1 MTETVKVY
9 NPNDGITGRDGGPYH
24 DIEEAKAREARSA
37 QRESRT
43 VNKNATPRGIGIPEK
58 TERDI
63 LDRRYI
69 PGSLGGDVL
78 QDDIVEKHLKN
89 GNVGEI
95 VVDRSEFKTTHDIP
109 SLDLDE
115 DDDKTE
121 TKTSSSGTKD
131 K

>member
-9 NPNDGITGRDGGPYH
+9 NPNDGITGRDGGPYL

-37 QRESRT
+37 QREGRT
-43 VNKNATPRGIGIPEK
+43 VNKNETPRGIGIPEK

-78 QDDIVEKHLKN
+78 QDVMAGTDH
-89 GNVGEI
+89 GY
-95 VVDRSEFKTTHDIP
+95 S